1 MILDSSATASLFF
14 RDNFTEKVTEIVE
27 RADEELITLDFSLAE
42 ISNVAWKR
50 IIIFNEDKAVILKQL
65 QNAIKFIKT
74 LCNIVKMEDV
84 IDGAINLAV
93 DQRIPFYDSAFLYL
107 ASTRNTKLLTTDKKL
122 YSLANADLKKHIRLP

>member
-1 MILDSSATASLFF
+1 M
-14 RDNFTEKVTEIVE
+14 E
-27 RADEELITLDFSLAE
+27 RVDEELITLDFSLAE

-65 QNAIKFIKT
+65 RNTLNFIKT
-74 LCNIVKMEDV
+74 LCSIVRIEDI

-93 DQRIPFYDSAFLYL
+93 DQRVPFYDSAFLYL
-107 ASTRNTKLLTTDKKL
+107 ASERNTTLLTTDKKL